1 MLNVSLKILKLSLSI
16 DSNYL
21 KKSVFLIFSIFSL
34 NNRQSIIQNPQLM
47 N

>member
-21 KKSVFLIFSIFSL
+21 KKSVFLMFSM